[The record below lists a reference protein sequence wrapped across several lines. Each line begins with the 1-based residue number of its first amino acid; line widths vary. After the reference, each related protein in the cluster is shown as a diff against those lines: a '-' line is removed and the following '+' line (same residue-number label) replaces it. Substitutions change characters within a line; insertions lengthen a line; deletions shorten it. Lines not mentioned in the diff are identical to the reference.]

1 MGAPVG
7 EEAGSVIAVTTPTA
21 AVISGA
27 AFAVIRADRRLTLP
41 TVPIET
47 FRNRL
52 FGEIAMSRRI
62 AKADKDFLNFADRSA
77 LDDRGHVAV
86 IFHNALRTA
95 RADAVVFAR
104 GLNDDSRFL
113 RGKGQR
119 FFAIDVF
126 TGLARLDGDF
136 RVPVV
141 GARADNRV
149 DVVANENV
157 FIMRVLR
164 SRVVLIVVVDA
175 VGGSVEMVLIAVAN
189 AQNVVVR
196 IAEEPAQ
203 QFVAAIAKPDVEQID
218 LIARRHA
225 AVESEDTARH
235 EERRG
240 NCACGRR

>member
-1 MGAPVG
+1 M
-7 EEAGSVIAVTTPTA
+7 
-21 AVISGA
+21 
-27 AFAVIRADRRLTLP
+27 
-41 TVPIET
+41 
-47 FRNRL
+47 
-52 FGEIAMSRRI
+52 
-62 AKADKDFLNFADRSA
+62 
-77 LDDRGHVAV
+77 
-86 IFHNALRTA
+86 
-95 RADAVVFAR
+95 
-104 GLNDDSRFL
+104 
-113 RGKGQR
+113 
-119 FFAIDVF
+119 
-126 TGLARLDGDF
+126 
-136 RVPVV
+136 PVV

-189 AQNVVVR
+189 AQDVVVR
-196 IAEEPAQ
+196 IAEESAQ